1 MQFLEGGGGGGGGG
15 ICPKCPIL
23 DPPLIFKYIYRYI
36 KPCHSIIGVM
46 LVSGKEE
53 KSTYISLILIQ
64 ELYFSSFQSFSISRL
79 AWGVS
84 ELVIK
89 VPHH

>member
-1 MQFLEGGGGGGGGG
+1 MHTYIG
-15 ICPKCPIL
+15 ISNHAIVL
-23 DPPLIFKYIYRYI
+23 Y
-36 KPCHSIIGVM
+36 IGVM

-79 AWGVS
+79 AWGVK
-84 ELVIK
+84 ELQ
-89 VPHH
+89 VPH